1 METIPM
7 NHPPSPSPARVSPWQ
22 GKSWNALGD
31 SITEFDQYQPRVQ
44 AALGFKRVAN
54 YGKIATEIC
63 DGKSAQSSD
72 QAVYGL
78 PMSIRYAEMD
88 PAADLVTVFGGTNDF
103 GHNEPLGTPS
113 DTTCATFYGALKVM
127 LAGIITANPAARVA
141 IFTPLQRTF
150 GGDAGVVGMTNAL
163 GLQLVDYVDAILE
176 VAAGYSVPVLDLYR
190 TAGISPQNAACF
202 LADGI
207 HPNEAGYDRIAG
219 QMAQFLNR
227 IA

>member
-1 METIPM
+1 M
-7 NHPPSPSPARVSPWQ
+7 NNPPPPSLAVFSHWQ

-44 AALGFKRVAN
+44 AVLGFKRVAN

-63 DGKSAQSSD
+63 DGKSPQSSD
-72 QAVYGL
+72 QALYGL

-88 PAADLVTVFGGTNDF
+88 TAADLVTVFGGTNDF
-103 GHNEPLGTPS
+103 GHNEPLGTLS
-113 DTTCATFYGALKVM
+113 DTTRATFYGALKVM
-127 LAGIITANPAARVA
+127 LEGIITANPAARVA

-150 GGDAGVVGMTNAL
+150 AGDPGVTGMTNAL
-163 GLQLVDYVDAILE
+163 GLQLVDYANAILE
-176 VAAGYSVPVLDLYR
+176 VAASYSVPVLDLYR

-207 HPNEAGYDRIAG
+207 HPNAAGYERIAR